1 MNGWGRNAPGRLE
14 ENMEMEMTQNNN
26 LTQDEMMLELISLLK
41 RNGMQDK
48 ANDLFETSAYVDMLE
63 RKLDEMTTEIT
74 EVKKQLQEMQDKTF
88 TDTIKKFLSDMVTK
102 MENRCSEIKATLFE
116 VKEGI
121 KAKASEIVQEVKW
134 KGKEALNK
142 VSEFARL
149 KDKLMSIC
157 EKLRQGIA
165 DTDRTI
171 AKIDAFGLG
180 MREAGHMA
188 ANTFRT
194 FADKPVVDYAKKEKR
209 FSKTEALKKPWK
221 WQKKVYQNMEL
232 HLDAAI
238 DKMQNLSIDVR
249 VHMMEKKWDELYG
262 RESTENMNI
271 QGNMAAMVEDNKQ
284 EYKVDVKPVNR
295 GKSR

>member
-1 MNGWGRNAPGRLE
+1 
-14 ENMEMEMTQNNN
+14 MEMDMIQNNN

-41 RNGMQDK
+41 KNRVQNK

-63 RKLDEMTTEIT
+63 RKLDEMTAEIT
-74 EVKKQLQEMQDKTF
+74 EVRKQLQEMQDKTF

-116 VKEGI
+116 VKEGMI
-121 KAKASEIVQEVKW
+121 AKASEIVQEVKW

-142 VSEFARL
+142 VSEFAGL
-149 KDKLMSIC
+149 KDKLMSMR
-157 EKLRQGIA
+157 EKLRQGITE
-165 DTDRTI
+165 TDRTI

-188 ANTFRT
+188 VNTFRT
-194 FADKPVVDYAKKEKR
+194 FADKPVVDYAEREKR

-221 WQKKVYQNMEL
+221 WQRKVYQSMEL

-238 DKMQNLSIDVR
+238 DKMQKLSFD
-249 VHMMEKKWDELYG
+249 VHMHDMLRKWDDIYERNKDMFERAKEDAPKPLRAQAVAEPRQNYV
-262 RESTENMNI
+262 TEI
-271 QGNMAAMVEDNKQ
+271 KSVSK
-284 EYKVDVKPVNR
+284 